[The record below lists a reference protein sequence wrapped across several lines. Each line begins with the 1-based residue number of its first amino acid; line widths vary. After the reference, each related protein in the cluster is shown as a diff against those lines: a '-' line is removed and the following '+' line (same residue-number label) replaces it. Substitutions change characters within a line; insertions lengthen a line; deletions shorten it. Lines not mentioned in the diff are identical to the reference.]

1 MIRGSRE
8 NYLVFYLA
16 LISHVF
22 AQVAV
27 PASMKWEGKM
37 VMGLAMPF
45 RFWET
50 FEHNETVLESS
61 RKVNFLPPLKKT
73 VFDQETKFNTAY
85 TLPQIFEESVLPYFQ
100 KSGRSLIPIIP
111 LGSVPGLPPY
121 IHIF

>member
-22 AQVAV
+22 APVAV
-27 PASMKWEGKM
+27 PASMKWDGKM
-37 VMGLAMPF
+37 VMGPAMPF

-61 RKVNFLPPLKKT
+61 RKVNFLPSLEKT

-85 TLPQIFEESVLPYFQ
+85 TLPQIFE
-100 KSGRSLIPIIP
+100 
-111 LGSVPGLPPY
+111 
-121 IHIF
+121 